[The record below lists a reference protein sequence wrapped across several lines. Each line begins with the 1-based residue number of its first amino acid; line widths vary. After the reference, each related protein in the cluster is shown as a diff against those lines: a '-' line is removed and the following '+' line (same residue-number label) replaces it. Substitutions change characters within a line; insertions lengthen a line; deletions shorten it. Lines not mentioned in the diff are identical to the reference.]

1 MTEHNALICRLVKYV
16 LPVFSFALIFNIPKF
31 MEADIYYNV
40 NNSKTGDP
48 DEPFLAVTDLR
59 LNPDYAI
66 YYNNWARLAVL
77 GIIPAVMLVFFN
89 TKIYQDIRVCILYA
103 HFYLYTLL
111 LIFILHVRCGVSVH
125 NLYL

>member
-89 TKIYQDIRVCILYA
+89 TKIYQDIRVCLLYA
-103 HFYLYTLL
+103 HFCLCALL
-111 LIFILHVRCGVSVH
+111 SVDM
-125 NLYL
+125 